1 MAVKMDKT
9 SIIVCSVIGSLGL
22 LSAILGFSAE
32 GTKLTVTV
40 GQECLEPPIPATAG
54 VHQALALIVA
64 QVTFSA
70 VGGCCGCCRSRS
82 IPSETKRIVSIVCAV
97 FSWIA
102 AVIAFALFI
111 EGAAW
116 NANVVRVA
124 EAPYCPYLKDGVFA
138 GAGVLALAATALGI
152 TSFIM
157 QRTQPA
163 AGDAAAAA
171 TPASAAGTPNN
182 WPGAAGGQS
191 PSPEVVMGHPLLP
204 SGKPQNDYPVKPQG
218 YEQPQVVPP
227 TESHPQAG
235 YAQAPQTNLQPP
247 PPAAYVSHH
256 APNHQLPPRPPAPAA
271 APAVVVAAAAASEPS
286 VLQPALGP
294 VAMGQPLPQAPLQ
307 YSVPIPAPQV
317 GGVDIPAGVLPSTA
331 PSTPG
336 SGSSAL
342 STVIRN
348 EVARQGVKLAAHVV
362 TQSLFSDNSTV
373 GDGVLSI
380 MTGSAGGDAV
390 QATN

>member
-1 MAVKMDKT
+1 M
-9 SIIVCSVIGSLGL
+9 
-22 LSAILGFSAE
+22 
-32 GTKLTVTV
+32 
-40 GQECLEPPIPATAG
+40 
-54 VHQALALIVA
+54 
-64 QVTFSA
+64 
-70 VGGCCGCCRSRS
+70 
-82 IPSETKRIVSIVCAV
+82 
-97 FSWIA
+97 
-102 AVIAFALFI
+102 IAFALFI

-171 TPASAAGTPNN
+171 TPGTPNN
-182 WPGAAGGQS
+182 RPGAAGGQS
-191 PSPEVVMGHPLLP
+191 PSPEVVMDHPLLP

-247 PPAAYVSHH
+247 PPAAQDNVSHH

-271 APAVVVAAAAASEPS
+271 APAVAVAAAAASEPS
-286 VLQPALGP
+286 VLQPALGA
-294 VAMGQPLPQAPLQ
+294 VAMGQPLPQVPLQ
-307 YSVPIPAPQV
+307 YSVPIPAVAPQV
-317 GGVDIPAGVLPSTA
+317 GGVDIPGGPLPSA
-331 PSTPG
+331 ALPAAG

-362 TQSLFSDNSTV
+362 TQSLFSDNNTV
-373 GDGVLSI
+373 GDGVLSM
-380 MTGSAGGDAV
+380 MTGGDAV

>member
-1 MAVKMDKT
+1 MNSNHAPCMQPYTILVYGDD
-9 SIIVCSVIGSLGL
+9 CLYPQNPAIGLGICA
-22 LSAILGFSAE
+22 AIF
-32 GTKLTVTV
+32 
-40 GQECLEPPIPATAG
+40 
-54 VHQALALIVA
+54 LIVA

-82 IPSETKRIVSIVCAV
+82 IPSETRRIVGIVCAV

-138 GAGVLALAATALGI
+138 GAGVLALAATALSI

-163 AGDAAAAA
+163 AVDAAAAPAPA
-171 TPASAAGTPNN
+171 TSSAAGTPNR
-182 WPGAAGGQS
+182 PGAAGGQS

-204 SGKPQNDYPVKPQG
+204 SAKPQTDYPVKPQG
-218 YEQPQVVPP
+218 YEQPQVP
-227 TESHPQAG
+227 HPQG
-235 YAQAPQTNLQPP
+235 YAQAPPQTQNLQSP
-247 PPAAYVSHH
+247 PPAAQDNVSH
-256 APNHQLPPRPPAPAA
+256 APNHQLPPRPAPAA

-286 VLQPALGP
+286 VLQ
-294 VAMGQPLPQAPLQ
+294 VPLQ
-307 YSVPIPAPQV
+307 YSVPIPAVAPQF
-317 GGVDIPAGVLPSTA
+317 GGVDIPGGGLPSA
-331 PSTPG
+331 ALPAAG
-336 SGSSAL
+336 SGPSAL

-373 GDGVLSI
+373 GDGILSM

>member
-1 MAVKMDKT
+1 MAIKMDKT

-32 GTKLTVTV
+32 GTKLTPYTILVY
-40 GQECLEPPIPATAG
+40 GDDCLYPQNPAIGLGICA
-54 VHQALALIVA
+54 AIFLIVA

-82 IPSETKRIVSIVCAV
+82 IPSETRRIVGIVCAV

-138 GAGVLALAATALGI
+138 GAGVLALAATALSI

-163 AGDAAAAA
+163 AVDAAAPA
-171 TPASAAGTPNN
+171 TPSAAGTPNR
-182 WPGAAGGQS
+182 PGAAGGQS

-204 SGKPQNDYPVKPQG
+204 SAKPQTDYPVKPQG
-218 YEQPQVVPP
+218 YEQPQVP
-227 TESHPQAG
+227 HPQG
-235 YAQAPQTNLQPP
+235 YAQAPPQTQNLQSP
-247 PPAAYVSHH
+247 PPAAQDNVSH
-256 APNHQLPPRPPAPAA
+256 APNHQLPPRPAPAA

-286 VLQPALGP
+286 VLQPALGA
-294 VAMGQPLPQAPLQ
+294 VAMGQPLPQVPLQ
-307 YSVPIPAPQV
+307 YSVPIPAVAPQV
-317 GGVDIPAGVLPSTA
+317 GGVDIPGGPLPSA
-331 PSTPG
+331 ALPAAG

-362 TQSLFSDNSTV
+362 TQSLFSDNNTV
-373 GDGVLSI
+373 GDGVLSM
-380 MTGSAGGDAV
+380 MTGGDAV